1 MDLQVQ
7 DEGLTTF
14 TWVARSKQKG
24 NKMKKLGTLLALVIL
39 LSSCTGSFQ
48 LANKVYTFNRD
59 IEDKWVEEF
68 VFIGLSALQV
78 YSVALVV
85 DMVVLNTAEFWTGEN
100 PLSASKAPGS
110 QERVKVDGQEAL
122 LTYLPDGRVKIES
135 NDSVFL
141 FERTDSGVVATSLD
155 GETLYRAET
164 NPDGTVSVYDDSGEL
179 IRTFDPMDWMLP
191 IW

>member
-1 MDLQVQ
+1 
-7 DEGLTTF
+7 
-14 TWVARSKQKG
+14 
-24 NKMKKLGTLLALVIL
+24 MKKMCLLLATVVL

-48 LANKVYTFNRD
+48 LANKVHTFNRE

-78 YSVALVV
+78 YSVTLFIDLVY
-85 DMVVLNTAEFWTGEN
+85 LNAVEFWTGEN
-100 PLSASKAPGS
+100 PLSASKTAGS
-110 QERVKVDGQEAL
+110 QERIKVDDQEAIM
-122 LTYLPDGRVKIES
+122 TYLPDGRVKIDI
-135 NDSVFL
+135 NDGGFL
-141 FERTDSGVVATSLD
+141 FERTDSGAIATSLD

-164 NPDGTVSVYDDSGEL
+164 NPDGTVSVYDNSGEM